1 MSRSIGD
8 CESKLDRTIDVY
20 KNLKNKFLSVA
31 TMSDGVS
38 DVYNDQFLYD
48 RFM

>member
-8 CESKLDRTIDVY
+8 CESKLDRTVDVY
-20 KNLKNKFLSVA
+20 KNKKSKFLSIS

-38 DVYNDQFLYD
+38 DVYSD
-48 RFM
+48 

>member
-8 CESKLDRTIDVY
+8 CNQKLDRTVDVFKY
-20 KNLKNKFLSVA
+20 KLSDFQSIS

-38 DVYNDQFLYD
+38 DVYND
-48 RFM
+48 